1 MKYNLDLNTVKL
13 NSELTLYQS
22 VISRYKLSDVVMLV
36 HVGTVAC

>member
-1 MKYNLDLNTVKL
+1 MKYNLDINTVKL

-36 HVGTVAC
+36 HVSTVAC